1 MEAMEEDYSG
11 GYGGRNNE
19 DYEGYNG
26 GYGGRN
32 NGGKTMAKAMEEGI
46 MEAMKEDYS
55 GGYGGRNNGGKTMVE
70 AMEGGK

>member
-1 MEAMEEDYSG
+1 MEEGIMEAMEEDYSG

-32 NGGKTMAKAMEEGI
+32 NGGKTM
-46 MEAMKEDYS
+46 
-55 GGYGGRNNGGKTMVE
+55 VE